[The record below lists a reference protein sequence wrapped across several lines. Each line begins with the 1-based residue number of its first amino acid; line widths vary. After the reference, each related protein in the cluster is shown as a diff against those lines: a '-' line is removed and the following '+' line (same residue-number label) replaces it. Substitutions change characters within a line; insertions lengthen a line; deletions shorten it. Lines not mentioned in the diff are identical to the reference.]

1 MKSFLGIAVIIIPV
15 TILSMGNGPS
25 SEKGVEETSSD
36 LKLSTVVPHLSG
48 SDVAIAAE
56 NFSNYLKTAK
66 LPAQIVKGLLPQ
78 IIDTL
83 SARFKQNPLI
93 IALYLNKAGIPE
105 AKEWLDDRRD
115 ELKKFIVSS
124 YGVTAEFPL
133 IELIR
138 AYNKHGSFFDSDF
151 IANAVKS
158 GSPALLKL
166 LLKSLTEMA
175 FVSPVKRNGRSFPAV
190 SSIWEEDARNR
201 ELKIGMLAEA
211 LGLGSLIQF
220 YQEYDSKVKEPF
232 TPEILNA
239 LKPYL
244 RKHPNSLVYLVRL
257 LKTIPKELQDS
268 EIMNARDENGQNVL
282 MFFITMSLLLP
293 DLLPILHKELPV
305 LTSLVNVNV
314 QDNNG
319 LTALML
325 ATAFGDLDTVKYLM
339 EKAHA
344 DATIAEKHG
353 FTALTY
359 ANELPKASPE
369 IKNYLTKHVSQSE
382 QKSVKV

>member
-1 MKSFLGIAVIIIPV
+1 M
-15 TILSMGNGPS
+15 
-25 SEKGVEETSSD
+25 
-36 LKLSTVVPHLSG
+36 
-48 SDVAIAAE
+48 
-56 NFSNYLKTAK
+56 
-66 LPAQIVKGLLPQ
+66 PQ